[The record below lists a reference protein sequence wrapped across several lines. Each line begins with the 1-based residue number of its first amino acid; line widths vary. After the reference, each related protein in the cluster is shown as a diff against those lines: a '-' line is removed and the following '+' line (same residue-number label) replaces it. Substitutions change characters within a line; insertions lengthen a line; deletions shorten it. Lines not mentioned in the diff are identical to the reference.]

1 MIKIRMGITVY
12 LFNYFSK
19 SKLME
24 RKWISG
30 WKGKEV
36 KNRREMERKD
46 AIDGKKVEW
55 KRWNCRM
62 KTR

>member
-1 MIKIRMGITVY
+1 MG
-12 LFNYFSK
+12 
-19 SKLME
+19 